1 MTGAIAHLDP
11 WCIVPITSGES
22 LLFGYALWHPTTA
35 GLGWMTSTELLELD
49 AAAGI
54 GRTRSGRR
62 YTLGRRFEAMDVG
75 AEGEEARAAFE
86 HLLGSEFEGMK
97 RLWEMDRQWVASQK
111 VARHLRVPP
120 PARRPADV
128 KTFLDRHLVAYVA
141 LRDRGGRR

>member
-1 MTGAIAHLDP
+1 
-11 WCIVPITSGES
+11 
-22 LLFGYALWHPTTA
+22 
-35 GLGWMTSTELLELD
+35 
-49 AAAGI
+49 
-54 GRTRSGRR
+54 
-62 YTLGRRFEAMDVG
+62 MDIG

-97 RLWEMDRQWVASQK
+97 RMWEMDRQWLASQK

-120 PARRPADV
+120 PARRPSDV